1 MVTIAILVLIVAI
14 AAVILILAGLLT
26 IPVLFAFLDVCAAIL
41 LFEAIKSLFKAMFPK
56 KK

>member
-1 MVTIAILVLIVAI
+1 MVTIAVLVLTVLI
-14 AAVILILAGLLT
+14 AAAIVILAGILSIPALL
-26 IPVLFAFLDVCAAIL
+26 AFIDVCAAIL